1 MSTRYSN
8 SRRTF
13 ARGRIFTLIT
23 NQTNSTM
30 KKFIYATLA
39 LAAVLLFASCKNDK
53 NQPKNEAGNA
63 YISFTFS
70 LPQDGFRAGVD
81 GKNAGDEYVGTTAE
95 QAINAVRVVLYDP
108 ASGDAKYAFDYNIT
122 GDGSQAPTGDGIAPN
137 GTAATTAR
145 FTTKAQ
151 GVVSQDYL
159 MLAIINPTAD
169 VKTATAQ
176 GKTLLDAQTAITSD
190 AATLSAN
197 GIMMSNDRGLVKV
210 VPGDMKADAATA
222 EGTPVK
228 VSVDRILAKVFVGGT
243 PALPEGVTFTG
254 VKWQLNTTNKKTF
267 IYRQFGQVVTAKDV
281 FAVETAEDQS
291 TRFQRYAQDPNFSGA
306 FDAAD
311 FTYLEGTPALTGDTG
326 YEDAKGQYC
335 LENTMEAVSQKIQQT
350 TSFILSG
357 VWTPK
362 GFTEGETWYSYQG
375 FTFTVAKMKGY
386 ITEANDATKKDKADI
401 NGTPAGF
408 KAALKALLAEAQ
420 CPVNAADGT
429 ITKSFVSHDI
439 RGYLNGV
446 CYYQTNLIRHFNNDQ
461 SSIDM
466 GYGRYGVVRNNIY
479 KINLAKISAPGEPTV
494 VNDKDNPGKD
504 DPTNVFVA
512 FDVTINPWIVRTQ
525 DISL

>member
-1 MSTRYSN
+1 
-8 SRRTF
+8 
-13 ARGRIFTLIT
+13 
-23 NQTNSTM
+23 M

-53 NQPKNEAGNA
+53 NQPKNEKADA

-70 LPQDGFRAGVD
+70 LPQDGFRAEANDVAGA
-81 GKNAGDEYVGTTAE
+81 NAKDTYVGTKAE

-145 FTTKAQ
+145 FTTKAE
-151 GVVSQDYL
+151 GVTSQDYL

-169 VKTATAQ
+169 VKAATAQ

-190 AATLSAN
+190 VATLSGN

-210 VPGDMKADAATA
+210 APTQMKAAAADA
-222 EGTPVK
+222 EKDPVK
-228 VSVDRILAKVFVGGT
+228 VNVDRILAKVFVGGEAKT
-243 PALPEGVTFTG
+243 PEGAKFTG
-254 VKWQLNTTNKKTF
+254 IKWQLNTTNKKTF
-267 IYRQFGQVVTAKDV
+267 IYRQFGQVVTELNK

-306 FDAAD
+306 FNAD
-311 FTYLEGTPALTGDTG
+311 DFNYLEEGIPTLTGTFG
-326 YEDAKGQYC
+326 FNDADGQYC
-335 LENTMEAVSQKIQQT
+335 LENTMDAASQKIQQT

-357 VWTPK
+357 TWTPAEHH
-362 GFTEGETWYSYQG
+362 GITFTAGETWYSYQG
-375 FTFTVAKMKGY
+375 FTFTVAKMKEY
-386 ITEANDATKKDKADI
+386 ITEANDTNKKDKAEI
-401 NGTPAGF
+401 NGTPVGF
-408 KAALKALLAEAQ
+408 KAALKALLAETA
-420 CPVNAADGT
+420 CPVDKTEGT
-429 ITKSFVSHDI
+429 ITKSFVAHDI
-439 RGYLNGV
+439 KGYFKGV

-461 SSIDM
+461 SSQDM

-479 KINLAKISAPGEPTV
+479 KINVKAISQPGEPTV
-494 VNDKDNPGKD
+494 VNDKDNPGND
-504 DPTNVFVA
+504 DPAKVFVA
-512 FDVTINPWIVRTQ
+512 FDITINSWIVRTQ

>member
-1 MSTRYSN
+1 
-8 SRRTF
+8 
-13 ARGRIFTLIT
+13 
-23 NQTNSTM
+23 M

-53 NQPKNEAGNA
+53 NQPKSEAGDA

-70 LPQDGFRAGVD
+70 LPQDGFRAEASDVAGA
-81 GKNAGDEYVGTTAE
+81 NAEDTYVGTAAE

-145 FTTKAQ
+145 FTTKAE

-169 VKTATAQ
+169 VKAATAQ

-190 AATLSAN
+190 VKTLSAD
-197 GIMMSNDRGLVKV
+197 GAAIMMSNDRGLVKV
-210 VPGDMKADAATA
+210 VPGDMKAAAADA
-222 EGTPVK
+222 EGAPVK

-243 PALPEGVTFTG
+243 PALPEGAKFTG
-254 VKWQLNTTNKKTF
+254 MKWQLNTTNKKTF
-267 IYRQFGQVVTAKDV
+267 IYRQFGQVVTAKNV
-281 FAVETAEDQS
+281 FAVETATDNS

-306 FDAAD
+306 FNAAD
-311 FTYLEGTPALTGDTG
+311 FTYLEGTPALTGETG
-326 YEDAKGQYC
+326 YADANGQYC
-335 LENTMEAVSQKIQQT
+335 LENTMEAASQKIQQT

-357 VWTPK
+357 VWTPATHH
-362 GFTEGETWYSYQG
+362 GITFTTGETWYSYQG
-375 FTFTVAKMKGY
+375 FTFTVAKMKEY
-386 ITEANDATKKDKADI
+386 ITEANDATKKDKAEI
-401 NGTPAGF
+401 NGTPVGF
-408 KAALKALLAEAQ
+408 KAALKALLAETAS
-420 CPVNAADGT
+420 PVNATDGT

-439 RGYLNGV
+439 KGYKDGV

-479 KINLAKISAPGEPTV
+479 KINITKISQPGEPTV
-494 VNDKDNPGKD
+494 TNDKDNPGND
-504 DPTNVFVA
+504 DPTKVFVA
-512 FDVTINPWIVRTQ
+512 FDITINPWIVRTQ
-525 DISL
+525 DIEL